1 MSDITSNPF
10 NLPFNAY
17 AAFDAANLKA
27 LMIQRLTQG
36 GVFTDQIYEG
46 SNFNSLL
53 DVIAYSYNVLLFYLN
68 KTASESQYSQA
79 QIYENM
85 NRIVKVLNYNPVGSQ
100 TSVLSFN
107 ATAPAALSPDA
118 YTIPRFSYIT
128 ANGITYS
135 FINDATFIKTN
146 SSEEQLTQLADSN
159 LLYQGIFVEYPL
171 YRASGQPFEQF
182 SLAAVSPDN
191 LNEIIDHSSI
201 QVFVQDSN
209 GIFSQWSRSNSLYL
223 EGPNSKS
230 FECRLGESQR
240 YILKFGNGVYGKQLT
255 RDNIVAVYYLKSDGP
270 RGEIGPNVINNNTLF
285 LYSTPQFNN
294 IFNNIKTQQ
303 NYITAPEA
311 ALLRFTNS
319 SPSTLFS
326 NLENSDSI
334 RNNAANTFKTQYR
347 LITTQ
352 DFETYIKTNFN
363 NLLYDVKVVNNW
375 EYLAEHVRYLYNIGL
390 KAPNNDSRVLLNQV
404 TFADSC
410 DFNNIYVY
418 LVPKILKTNNLP
430 VNTNFLSTGLKT
442 LIVDALQNIK
452 MTTSEVIPM
461 DPVYVAM
468 GIGVGPPG
476 FHSGLIRERL
486 LTPELIQES
495 TLNIGRNPSSRIS
508 ENEIKNRVSTIIKD
522 YFTPANVKLG
532 QQINIDLLNSRLL
545 NIEGVNSVTT
555 SRVINGQQIDIT
567 GLSFIAFN
575 PVYSNPSEDIQLII
589 QNVNLPY
596 FKIPYLYNPDTLIN
610 QINVFTP
617 PANGS
622 TPREY

>member
-1 MSDITSNPF
+1 MKDITSNPF

-17 AAFDAANLKA
+17 AAFDAANLKS
-27 LMIQRLTQG
+27 LMIQRLNEG

-79 QIYENM
+79 QLYENM
-85 NRIVKVLNYNPVGSQ
+85 NRIVKALNYNPVGYQ
-100 TSVLSFN
+100 TSILNFQ
-107 ATAPAALSPDA
+107 ATAPASLPENA
-118 YTIPRFSYIT
+118 YTIPRYSYFT
-128 ANGITYS
+128 VNGINYS
-135 FINDATFIKTN
+135 FLKDATFIKGTSN
-146 SSEEQLTQLADSN
+146 QELLEAFSDST
-159 LLYQGIFVEYPL
+159 LLYQGLYVEYPL
-171 YRASGQPFEQF
+171 YSATGQPFEQF
-182 SLAAVSPDN
+182 SLAAISPDN
-191 LNEIIDHSSI
+191 NNEIIDHSSM
-201 QVFVQDSN
+201 QVYVLDRA
-209 GIFSQWSRSNSLYL
+209 GRFSEWTRTNSLYL
-223 EGPNSKS
+223 EPPDSRS
-230 FECRLGESQR
+230 YECRLGETQR
-240 YILKFGNGVYGKQLT
+240 YILKFGNDVNGKQLQ
-255 RDNIVAVYYLKSDGP
+255 RGDVVAVYYLRSNDAQ
-270 RGEIGPNVINNNTLF
+270 GEIGLNVINNNNLF
-285 LYSTPQFNN
+285 LYNTVHFNRV
-294 IFNNIKTQQ
+294 FNDIKTEQ
-303 NYITAPEA
+303 NYITPSQASS
-311 ALLRFTNS
+311 LIFTN
-319 SPSTLFS
+319 PNASTSFS
-326 NLENSDSI
+326 NLENAENI
-334 RNNAANTFKTQYR
+334 RNSAANTFKTQYR

-352 DFETYIKTNFN
+352 DFENYIKTNFG
-363 NLLYDVKVVNNW
+363 NLIYDVKVVNNW